1 MCMSTQRVTKARL
14 MFRKYVHRPVGDSGL
29 KPAQCRTQKSIEKGG
44 THLALSGRRSGWSVS
59 IVSYGFHW
67 KRNVWPTAWSV
78 ISYWRPLSTCWCRC
92 PPVELISSMR
102 RSCWATRLK
111 RGSIPKGHPPETK
124 HNNETNQWTIFFFG
138 FDSWTIQ
145 ANFILSAITVPQ
157 GCRLRLW
164 PGRMGCR
171 WNHRPAYN
179 PTWIQS
185 IHHTG
190 LGTQSW
196 KSAWNLW
203 NANAAAP
210 CPETDPHCL
219 QDFEEIKISS

>member
-124 HNNETNQWTIFFFG
+124 HNNETNQWTIFFFWLRFMDNTSEFYTVG
-138 FDSWTIQ
+138 YNRTTR
-145 ANFILSAITVPQ
+145 LPITTVARKNGMQ
-157 GCRLRLW
+157 VES
-164 PGRMGCR
+164 
-171 WNHRPAYN
+171 
-179 PTWIQS
+179 PTSIQS
-185 IHHTG
+185 HMDSIHSPHRTRNTIMKECMKSMKCQRGSSLSGNRSTLSTG
-190 LGTQSW
+190 FW
-196 KSAWNLW
+196 R
-203 NANAAAP
+203 
-210 CPETDPHCL
+210 D
-219 QDFEEIKISS
+219 